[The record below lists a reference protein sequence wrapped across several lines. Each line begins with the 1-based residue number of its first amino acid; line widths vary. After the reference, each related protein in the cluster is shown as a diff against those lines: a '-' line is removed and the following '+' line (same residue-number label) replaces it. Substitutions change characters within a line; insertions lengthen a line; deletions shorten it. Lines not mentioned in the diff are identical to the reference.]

1 MKFVMLLHFYLD
13 QSQLLSLPCPPQP
26 RPLQWP
32 RFPQQNARSGRLSAV
47 SLDDFAGLSHQ
58 QTLRPA
64 LHSQGFERQTRKRSP
79 LRLWL
84 GKSYSLALLGLT
96 GFSSFAPSY
105 GCLHGL
111 YGLPLRFLKTLVSYL
126 NPFPFTH
133 ISYLGKA

>member
-1 MKFVMLLHFYLD
+1 MKLVMLLRSYLD
-13 QSQLLSLPCPPQP
+13 QSQLLSLPCSPTPHP
-26 RPLQWP
+26 RPLRWP

-58 QTLRPA
+58 RTLRPA

-111 YGLPLRFLKTLVSYL
+111 
-126 NPFPFTH
+126 
-133 ISYLGKA
+133 